1 MFVHELVEARAA
13 SSPHSV
19 AIQDAQRQ
27 ITYRELDQQ
36 ATRLS
41 ECLHRRGVQVGG
53 RVGLFIPR
61 SADLAIAALG
71 VLKAGAA
78 YVPIDPSDPPRR
90 VQMALEDSDCKLVI
104 VQSGVLDRLPAG
116 NREIL
121 VLNEINSASVC
132 GTENT
137 TTREIQRDDLA
148 YVIFTSGSTGRP
160 KGVQITHANLLNLI
174 HWHIRAFKIT
184 SSDHAT
190 MQASPGFDAA
200 VWELW
205 PYLVAGGTVHIV
217 EDALRADSKSLRD
230 WMIAKGI
237 TVTFL
242 PTAIAESM
250 IALEWPAEARLRYLL
265 TGADVLHRFPEPGLP
280 FTLVNNYGPTECTV
294 VTTSGAISPGASTT
308 SLPGIGRPIDN
319 VQVYVVD
326 EQLQPVPPGVAG
338 ELLIGGA
345 GVGRGYIN
353 LPASSEEKFP
363 PDCFNG
369 TPGARLYRT
378 GDLARMEPDGQI
390 TFLGRLD
397 EQIKIRGY
405 RIEPGEI
412 EAVLQHYPAIQSSVV
427 LQRTTESGQS
437 SLVAYVAIKPDLS
450 ASAGDLR
457 SFLSAYL
464 PDHMIPGTFV
474 RVAEVRLTTNGKTDR
489 SSLPAPSLNNILPED
504 NFEAPESE
512 IESWLTDF
520 LVKMLGVPR
529 ISRTDNF
536 FRLGGHSLLGAQL
549 IAKIQQTFDIELSLR
564 SLFDHPTVS
573 GIASEITREIH
584 AKVNAMSDDEARAI
598 LGSFPGEIA
607 V

>member
-1 MFVHELVEARAA
+1 MFVHELVEAKAA
-13 SSPHSV
+13 STPHAI
-19 AIQDAQRQ
+19 AIQDQQRQ

-41 ECLHRRGVQVGG
+41 ECLHRRAVQLGG

-78 YVPIDPSDPPRR
+78 YVPVDPSDPPRR

-121 VLNEINSASVC
+121 VLDESDSACAGV
-132 GTENT
+132 TENT
-137 TTREIQRDDLA
+137 TTREIQPDDLA

-174 HWHIRAFKIT
+174 QWHIRAFKVT
-184 SSDHAT
+184 SGDHAT

-200 VWELW
+200 VWEMW
-205 PYLVAGGTVHIV
+205 PYLVAGATVHIV

-237 TVTFL
+237 TITFL

-294 VTTSGAISPGASTT
+294 VTTSGTVSPAASTT
-308 SLPGIGRPIDN
+308 SLPAIGRPIDN

-338 ELLIGGA
+338 ELVIGGA

-353 LPASSEEKFP
+353 LPQLSEEKFP
-363 PDCFNG
+363 PDYFNG

-378 GDLARMEPDGQI
+378 GDLARMEPDGHI
-390 TFLGRLD
+390 MFLGRLD

-412 EAVLQHYPAIQSSVV
+412 EAVLQRYSAVQSSVV

-437 SLVAYVAIKPDLS
+437 SLVAYVVIKRDLS
-450 ASAGDLR
+450 ATASELR
-457 SFLSAYL
+457 SFLSTYL

-474 RVAEVRLTTNGKTDR
+474 SVAEIRLTTNGKTDR
-489 SSLPAPSLNNILPED
+489 SCLPVPSAENILPED
-504 NFEAPESE
+504 HFEAPESE
-512 IESWLTDF
+512 IESWLTNF

-549 IAKIQQTFDIELSLR
+549 IATIEQTFDVELSLR

-573 GIASEITREIH
+573 GIASEITRKIH
-584 AKVNAMSDDEARAI
+584 AKINAMSDDEARAI
-598 LGSFPGEIA
+598 LGSFPGEIT

>member
-1 MFVHELVEARAA
+1 MFVHELLEAKAA
-13 SSPHSV
+13 STPHAV
-19 AIQDAQRQ
+19 AIQDEQRQ
-27 ITYRELDQQ
+27 VTYRELDQQ

-41 ECLHRRGVQVGG
+41 ECLHRRGVQLGG

-78 YVPIDPSDPPRR
+78 FVPVDPSDPPHR
-90 VQMALEDSDCKLVI
+90 VQMALDDSDCKLVI
-104 VQSGVLDRLPAG
+104 VQTGVLDRLPAG
-116 NREIL
+116 KREIL
-121 VLNEINSASVC
+121 VFDETDSGRPS
-132 GTENT
+132 GSENT
-137 TTREIQRDDLA
+137 ASREIQGDDLA

-174 HWHIRAFKIT
+174 HWHIRAFNVT
-184 SSDHAT
+184 SSDQAT

-205 PYLVAGGTVHIV
+205 PYLVAGATVHIV

-230 WMIAKGI
+230 WMITKGI
-237 TVTFL
+237 TITFV

-250 IALEWPAEARLRYLL
+250 IALEWPPEARLRYLL
-265 TGADVLHRFPEPGLP
+265 TGADVLHRFPRPGLP

-294 VTTSGAISPGASTT
+294 VTTSGSISPAASNT
-308 SLPGIGRPIDN
+308 SLPSIGRPIDN

-326 EQLQPVPPGVAG
+326 EQLQSVPPGVAG

-353 LPASSEEKFP
+353 LPELSEEKFP
-363 PDCFNG
+363 DCFNG
-369 TPGARLYRT
+369 IERARLYRT
-378 GDLARMEPDGQI
+378 GDLVRMEPDGQI

-412 EAVLQHYPAIQSSVV
+412 EAVLQRYPAIQSSVV
-427 LQRTTESGQS
+427 LQRTTESGES
-437 SLVAYVAIKPDLS
+437 SLVAYVVIKPDLS
-450 ASAGDLR
+450 LSASDLR
-457 SFLSAYL
+457 SFLSTYL

-474 RVAEVRLTTNGKTDR
+474 SVAEIRLTTNGKTDR
-489 SSLPAPSLNNILPED
+489 SSLPVPSAENILPED
-504 NFEAPESE
+504 HFEAPESE
-512 IESWLTDF
+512 IESWLTNF

-549 IAKIQQTFDIELSLR
+549 IATIEQTFDVELSLR

>member
-1 MFVHELVEARAA
+1 MFVHELVEAKAA
-13 SSPHSV
+13 STPDAV
-19 AIQDAQRQ
+19 AIQDGQRQ
-27 ITYRELDQQ
+27 ITYRELEQH

-41 ECLHRRGVQVGG
+41 ECLRGKGVQEGG

-71 VLKAGAA
+71 VLKVGAA
-78 YVPIDPSDPPRR
+78 YVPVDPSDPPRR
-90 VQMALEDSDCKLVI
+90 VQMALEDADCMLVI

-116 NREIL
+116 NREIIIL
-121 VLNEINSASVC
+121 GESDSVSP
-132 GTENT
+132 GATDGP
-137 TTREIQRDDLA
+137 TTREIQGDDLA

-174 HWHIRAFKIT
+174 QWHIRAFKVT

-190 MQASPGFDAA
+190 LQASPGFDAA

-205 PYLVAGGTVHIV
+205 PYLVAGATVHIV
-217 EDALRADSKSLRD
+217 VDTLRADSKSLRD

-237 TVTFL
+237 TIAFL
-242 PTAIAESM
+242 PTPIAESI

-265 TGADVLHRFPEPGLP
+265 TGADVLHRFPRPGLP

-294 VTTSGAISPGASTT
+294 VTTSGAISPAASTT
-308 SLPGIGRPIDN
+308 SLPSIGRPIDN
-319 VQVYVVD
+319 VHVYVVD
-326 EQLQPVPPGVAG
+326 EQLHSVPPGVAG

-353 LPASSEEKFP
+353 LSELSKEKF

-369 TPGARLYRT
+369 ITRARLYRT
-378 GDLARMEPDGQI
+378 GDLVRMEPDGQI

-397 EQIKIRGY
+397 KQIKIRGY
-405 RIEPGEI
+405 RIEAGEI
-412 EAVLQHYPAIQSSVV
+412 EVVLQRHPAIQSSVV
-427 LQRTTESGQS
+427 LPRTTESGES
-437 SLVAYVAIKPDLS
+437 SLVAYVVIKPDLS
-450 ASAGDLR
+450 PSAGDLR
-457 SFLSAYL
+457 SFLSTCL

-474 RVAEVRLTTNGKTDR
+474 NVAEIRFTTNGKTDR
-489 SSLPAPSLNNILPED
+489 SSLPAPSPENILPED
-504 NFEAPESE
+504 RFEAPESE

-529 ISRTDNF
+529 ISRNDNF

-549 IAKIQQTFDIELSLR
+549 IAKIQQTFDVELSLR

-573 GIASEITREIH
+573 GIASEITSAIH

-598 LGSFPGEIA
+598 LGSFPGEVA